1 MNNKKNKKAIAII
14 VILIII
20 FSVSV
25 LTYGRNKKNVF
36 KDEYMNNI
44 FIEENENI
52 IEGTSYYEDSDIE
65 VVKIN
70 NNENNE
76 SETQEVKNKIVVEIK
91 GEVVKPDVY
100 LLDEG
105 SIIKDLIDIAD
116 GLTDEADISNI
127 NRAKELSNHEL
138 IIIYNINDEERENTN
153 YALEN
158 DNESNNIININT
170 ATESELQ
177 NIPGVGEVKA
187 KSIIIYREKNGGFK
201 KIEEIKSVD
210 GIGEKTFEK
219 IKEFIKL

>member
-52 IEGTSYYEDSDIE
+52 IEGTSYYDDSDIE

-70 NNENNE
+70 NNENKENE
-76 SETQEVKNKIVVEIK
+76 TPEVKNKIVVEIK

-177 NIPGVGEVKA
+177 SIPGVGEVKA

>member
-20 FSVSV
+20 FSVSL

-44 FIEENENI
+44 FIEEDENI
-52 IEGTSYYEDSDIE
+52 IEGTSYYDDSDIE

-70 NNENNE
+70 NNENKENE
-76 SETQEVKNKIVVEIK
+76 TPEVKNKIVVEIK

-158 DNESNNIININT
+158 DTESNNIININT

-177 NIPGVGEVKA
+177 SIPGVGEVKA

>member
-20 FSVSV
+20 FSVSL

-44 FIEENENI
+44 FIEEDENI
-52 IEGTSYYEDSDIE
+52 IEGTSYYDDSDIE

-70 NNENNE
+70 NNENKENE
-76 SETQEVKNKIVVEIK
+76 TPEVKNKRVVEIK

-138 IIIYNINDEERENTN
+138 IIIYNINDEDRDNTN

-158 DNESNNIININT
+158 DTESNNIININT

-177 NIPGVGEVKA
+177 SIPGVGEVKA

>member
-20 FSVSV
+20 FSVSL

-44 FIEENENI
+44 FIEEDENI
-52 IEGTSYYEDSDIE
+52 IEGTSYYDDSDIE

-138 IIIYNINDEERENTN
+138 IIIYNINDEDRDNTN
-153 YALEN
+153 YAWEN
-158 DNESNNIININT
+158 DTESNNIININT

-177 NIPGVGEVKA
+177 SIPGVGEVKA

>member
-20 FSVSV
+20 FSVSL

-44 FIEENENI
+44 FIEEDENI
-52 IEGTSYYEDSDIE
+52 IEGTSYYDDSDIE

-158 DNESNNIININT
+158 DTESNNIININT

>member
-20 FSVSV
+20 FSVSL

-44 FIEENENI
+44 FIEEDENI
-52 IEGTSYYEDSDIE
+52 IEGTSYYDDSDIE

-70 NNENNE
+70 NNENKENE
-76 SETQEVKNKIVVEIK
+76 TPEVKNKIVVEIK

-138 IIIYNINDEERENTN
+138 IIIYNINDEDRDNTN

-158 DNESNNIININT
+158 DTESNNIININT

-177 NIPGVGEVKA
+177 SIPGVGEVKA

>member
-52 IEGTSYYEDSDIE
+52 IEGTSYYDDSDIE

>member
-20 FSVSV
+20 FSVSL

-44 FIEENENI
+44 FIEEDENI
-52 IEGTSYYEDSDIE
+52 IEGTSYYDDSDIE

>member
-20 FSVSV
+20 FSVSL

-44 FIEENENI
+44 FIEEDENI
-52 IEGTSYYEDSDIE
+52 IEGTSYYDDSDIE

-70 NNENNE
+70 NNENKENE
-76 SETQEVKNKIVVEIK
+76 TPEVKNKIVVEIK

-138 IIIYNINDEERENTN
+138 IIIYNINDEDRDNTN

-158 DNESNNIININT
+158 DTECNNIININT

-177 NIPGVGEVKA
+177 SIPGVGEVKA

>member
-20 FSVSV
+20 FSVSL

-44 FIEENENI
+44 FIEEDENI
-52 IEGTSYYEDSDIE
+52 IEVTSYYDDSDIE

-70 NNENNE
+70 NNENKENE
-76 SETQEVKNKIVVEIK
+76 TPEVKNKIVVEIK

-105 SIIKDLIDIAD
+105 RIIKDLIDIAD

-138 IIIYNINDEERENTN
+138 IIIYNINDEDRDNTN

-158 DNESNNIININT
+158 DTESNNIININT

-177 NIPGVGEVKA
+177 SIPGVGEVKA

>member
-20 FSVSV
+20 FSVSL

-44 FIEENENI
+44 FIEEDENI
-52 IEGTSYYEDSDIE
+52 IEGTSYYDDSDIE

-138 IIIYNINDEERENTN
+138 IIIYNINDEDRDNTN

-158 DNESNNIININT
+158 DTESNNIININT

>member
-20 FSVSV
+20 FSVSL

-44 FIEENENI
+44 FIEEDENI
-52 IEGTSYYEDSDIE
+52 IEGTSYYDDSDIE

-138 IIIYNINDEERENTN
+138 IIIYNINDEDRDNTN

-158 DNESNNIININT
+158 DTESNNIININT

-177 NIPGVGEVKA
+177 SIPGVGEVKA
-187 KSIIIYREKNGGFK
+187 KSIIIYR
-201 KIEEIKSVD
+201 
-210 GIGEKTFEK
+210 
-219 IKEFIKL
+219 

>member
-20 FSVSV
+20 FSVSL

-44 FIEENENI
+44 FIEEDENI
-52 IEGTSYYEDSDIE
+52 IEGTSYYDDSDIE

-70 NNENNE
+70 NNENKENE
-76 SETQEVKNKIVVEIK
+76 TPEVKNKIVVEIK

-138 IIIYNINDEERENTN
+138 IIIYNINDEDRDNTN

-158 DNESNNIININT
+158 DTESNNIININT

-177 NIPGVGEVKA
+177 SIPGVGEVKA

-219 IKEFIKL
+219 IKDFIKL

>member
-20 FSVSV
+20 FSVSL

-44 FIEENENI
+44 FIEEDENI
-52 IEGTSYYEDSDIE
+52 IEGTSYYDDSDIE

-70 NNENNE
+70 NNENKENE
-76 SETQEVKNKIVVEIK
+76 TPEVKNKIVVEIK

-138 IIIYNINDEERENTN
+138 IIIYNINDEDRDNTN

-158 DNESNNIININT
+158 DTESNNIININT

-177 NIPGVGEVKA
+177 SIPGVGEVKA

-201 KIEEIKSVD
+201 KIEEIKSVN

>member
-1 MNNKKNKKAIAII
+1 MNNKKNKKTIAII

-20 FSVSV
+20 FSVSL

-44 FIEENENI
+44 FIEEDENI
-52 IEGTSYYEDSDIE
+52 IEGTSYYDDSDIE

>member
-1 MNNKKNKKAIAII
+1 MMK
-14 VILIII
+14 
-20 FSVSV
+20 
-25 LTYGRNKKNVF
+25 
-36 KDEYMNNI
+36 
-44 FIEENENI
+44 
-52 IEGTSYYEDSDIE
+52 
-65 VVKIN
+65 
-70 NNENNE
+70 
-76 SETQEVKNKIVVEIK
+76 
-91 GEVVKPDVY
+91 
-100 LLDEG
+100 
-105 SIIKDLIDIAD
+105 
-116 GLTDEADISNI
+116 
-127 NRAKELSNHEL
+127 
-138 IIIYNINDEERENTN
+138 RENTN

>member
-20 FSVSV
+20 FSVSL

-44 FIEENENI
+44 FIEEDENI
-52 IEGTSYYEDSDIE
+52 IEGTSYYDDSDIE

-70 NNENNE
+70 NNENKENE
-76 SETQEVKNKIVVEIK
+76 TPEVKNKIVVEIK

-116 GLTDEADISNI
+116 GLTEEADISNI

-138 IIIYNINDEERENTN
+138 IIIYNINDEDRDNTN

-158 DNESNNIININT
+158 DTESNNIININT

-177 NIPGVGEVKA
+177 SIPGVGEVKA

>member
-20 FSVSV
+20 FSVSL

-44 FIEENENI
+44 FIEEDENI
-52 IEGTSYYEDSDIE
+52 IEGTSYYDDSDIE

-177 NIPGVGEVKA
+177 SIPGVGEVKA

>member
-20 FSVSV
+20 FSVSL

-44 FIEENENI
+44 FIEEDENI
-52 IEGTSYYEDSDIE
+52 IEGTSYYDDSDIE
-65 VVKIN
+65 VVKKN
-70 NNENNE
+70 NNENKENE
-76 SETQEVKNKIVVEIK
+76 TPEVKNKIVVEIK

-138 IIIYNINDEERENTN
+138 IIIYNINDEDRDNTN

-158 DNESNNIININT
+158 DTESNNIININT

-177 NIPGVGEVKA
+177 SIPGVGEVKA

>member
-20 FSVSV
+20 FSVSL

-52 IEGTSYYEDSDIE
+52 IEGTSYYDDSDIE

-70 NNENNE
+70 NNENKENE
-76 SETQEVKNKIVVEIK
+76 TPEVKNKIVVEIK

-138 IIIYNINDEERENTN
+138 IIIYNINDEDRDNTN

-158 DNESNNIININT
+158 DTESNNIININT

-177 NIPGVGEVKA
+177 SIPGVGEVKA

>member
-20 FSVSV
+20 FSVSL

-44 FIEENENI
+44 FIEEDENI
-52 IEGTSYYEDSDIE
+52 IEGTSYYDDSDIE

-70 NNENNE
+70 NNENKENE
-76 SETQEVKNKIVVEIK
+76 TPEVKNKIVVEIK

>member
-20 FSVSV
+20 FSVSL

-44 FIEENENI
+44 FIEEDENI
-52 IEGTSYYEDSDIE
+52 IEGTSYYDDSDIE

-76 SETQEVKNKIVVEIK
+76 SETQEVKNNIVVEIK

-138 IIIYNINDEERENTN
+138 IIIYNINDEDRDNTN

-158 DNESNNIININT
+158 DTESNNIININT

-177 NIPGVGEVKA
+177 SIPGVGEVKA

>member
-20 FSVSV
+20 FSVSL

-44 FIEENENI
+44 FIEEDENI
-52 IEGTSYYEDSDIE
+52 IEGTSYYDDSDIE
-65 VVKIN
+65 LVKIN
-70 NNENNE
+70 NNENKENE
-76 SETQEVKNKIVVEIK
+76 TPEVKNKIVVEIK

-138 IIIYNINDEERENTN
+138 IIIYNINDEDRDNTN

-158 DNESNNIININT
+158 DTESNNIININT

-177 NIPGVGEVKA
+177 SIPGVGEVKA

>member
-20 FSVSV
+20 FSVSL

-44 FIEENENI
+44 FIEEDENI
-52 IEGTSYYEDSDIE
+52 IEGTSYYDDSDIE

-138 IIIYNINDEERENTN
+138 IIIYNINDEDRDNTN

-158 DNESNNIININT
+158 DTESNNIININT

-177 NIPGVGEVKA
+177 SIPGVGEVKA

>member
-1 MNNKKNKKAIAII
+1 MNNKKNKKTIAII

-20 FSVSV
+20 FSVSL

-44 FIEENENI
+44 FIEEDENI
-52 IEGTSYYEDSDIE
+52 IEGTSYYDDSDIE

-70 NNENNE
+70 NNENKENE
-76 SETQEVKNKIVVEIK
+76 TPEVKNKIVVEIK
-91 GEVVKPDVY
+91 GEVVKPDIY

-138 IIIYNINDEERENTN
+138 IIIYNINDEDRDNTN

-158 DNESNNIININT
+158 DTESNNIININT

-177 NIPGVGEVKA
+177 SIPGVGEVKA

>member
-20 FSVSV
+20 FSVSL

-44 FIEENENI
+44 FIEEDENI
-52 IEGTSYYEDSDIE
+52 IEGTSYYDDSDIE

-70 NNENNE
+70 NNENKENE
-76 SETQEVKNKIVVEIK
+76 TPEVKNKIVVEIK

-177 NIPGVGEVKA
+177 SIPGVGEVKA

>member
-20 FSVSV
+20 FSVSL

-44 FIEENENI
+44 FIEEDENI
-52 IEGTSYYEDSDIE
+52 IEGTSYYDDSDIE

-70 NNENNE
+70 NNENKENE
-76 SETQEVKNKIVVEIK
+76 TPGVKNKIVVEIK

-138 IIIYNINDEERENTN
+138 IIIYNINDEDRDNTN

-158 DNESNNIININT
+158 DTESNNIININT

-177 NIPGVGEVKA
+177 SIPGVGEVKA